1 MSFWRKPQYCSTMK
15 SFSVILVFI
24 LAAFS
29 AVAQIDTNA
38 VAAQADTNAS
48 GVPADTNAPAA
59 PSATNGVAVQ
69 TDTNASVA
77 QAETNAP
84 TTQPGTNTV
93 VVQTNAMA
101 AATPAGR
108 NATTREMS
116 LEDCIQEA
124 LQHNL
129 DVQISRYTPQI
140 QLFNVRASYG
150 GYDPTFTISGTH
162 QYNDTGPDFQNAV
175 HIPGTSYE
183 QNTAAAGLSKTP
195 TPWGMTY
202 QLDGNVSH
210 AYNYHSSLFTNS
222 DNSGGQIGVTL
233 TQPLLNNFWIDQ
245 TRLNIRVGKNRLQ
258 YSEQG
263 LRLQVITSVTAVENA
278 YYELIYAQEYVKVQ
292 QEALALAQTQLDQD
306 RQRVQ
311 IGTLAQLDVQ
321 QDGAQVATSRAN
333 LIAAQSTFNTAQNTL
348 KNLLTDEYLRW
359 HDKDIQPTATIT
371 NAPLQL
377 FDLQDSWN
385 KGMTE
390 RPDLLQSRLN
400 VEQQGIQLKYF
411 RNQLFPSLDLI
422 GTYGFNGTGQQ
433 FRDTFNQFNEGNRP
447 FYSYGVQLSTPLS
460 NVGPRNQYKAGKVTM
475 QQLLLQLKQFEQ
487 NIMVQID
494 NAVKQVQSAYE
505 SVSATRQARIYAEA
519 ALDAE
524 QKKYAVGK
532 STTFIVLQLQN
543 TLTANRA
550 QEIRSLANYY
560 EALVNLAQAEG
571 TTLERNRINIEVK

>member
-1 MSFWRKPQYCSTMK
+1 VRGVLVGRGRVLSIWLPSGAPERLKFDEFWRKPQNCSTMK

-29 AVAQIDTNA
+29 AVAQ
-38 VAAQADTNAS
+38 
-48 GVPADTNAPAA
+48 
-59 PSATNGVAVQ
+59 
-69 TDTNASVA
+69 TDTNTVIVP
-77 QAETNAP
+77 AETNAP
-84 TTQPGTNTV
+84 TFPPGTNGF
-93 VVQTNAMA
+93 A
-101 AATPAGR
+101 APMDMNPVTAPAGR

-116 LEDCIQEA
+116 LEDCIREA

-129 DVQISRYTPQI
+129 DVQISRYNPEI
-140 QLFNVRASYG
+140 SLYDLRASYG

-183 QNTAAAGLSKTP
+183 QNTAAAGLSRTP

-210 AYNYHSSLFTNS
+210 TYNYHSSLFTNS

-233 TQPLLNNFWIDQ
+233 TQPLLNNFWIDS
-245 TRLNIRVGKNRLQ
+245 TRLTIHVAKNRLK

-263 LRLQVITSVTAVENA
+263 LRLQVITSVSDVEKA
-278 YYELIYAQEYVKVQ
+278 YYELIYAQENVKVQ
-292 QEALALAQTQLDQD
+292 QQALELAQTQLDQD

-359 HDKDIQPTATIT
+359 HDQDIQPTATIT

-400 VEQQGIQLKYF
+400 VEQQGIQLKYS

-433 FRDTFNQFNEGNRP
+433 FRDTFNQFNEGSRP

-460 NVGPRNQYKAGKVTM
+460 NIGPRNQYKAGKVTM

-487 NIMVQID
+487 NAMVEID
-494 NAVKQVQSAYE
+494 NAMKQAQSAYE
-505 SVSATRQARIYAEA
+505 SVNATRQARIYAEA

-543 TLTANRA
+543 TLTADRA

-560 EALVNLAQAEG
+560 EALVNLAQQEG
-571 TTLERNRINIEVK
+571 STLERNHINLEVK